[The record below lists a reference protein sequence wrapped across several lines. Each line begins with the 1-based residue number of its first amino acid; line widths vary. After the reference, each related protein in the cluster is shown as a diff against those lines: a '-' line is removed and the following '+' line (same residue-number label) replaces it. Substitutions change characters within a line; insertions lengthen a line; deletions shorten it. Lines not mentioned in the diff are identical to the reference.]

1 MTKLIVRLLIVF
13 TLLSN
18 LGWAADAYYTISPES
33 EHTAVRD
40 FVAGDHNDCPA
51 GIGCHH
57 CCHALAH
64 LLALPGSGL
73 AFRLGTGQH
82 LDTNVDTFLKS
93 FIPAPPFQPPRA

>member
-18 LGWAADAYYTISPES
+18 LGWAADIYYTTSQEPEPA
-33 EHTAVRD
+33 TATGV
-40 FVAGDHNDCPA
+40 VTGDHNDCPT

-73 AFRLGTGQH
+73 AFRLDSGQH
-82 LDTNVDTFLKS
+82 LDAAVDTFLQS